1 MKNGNK
7 AENGKWSYRWG
18 LGSTEVLFPF
28 FSFSRF
34 PCSFPVLVKSFCNAQ
49 TKEALSGDT
58 TARYDLCS
66 ARPTDHLPFCVE
78 VAKLRAKSLFL
89 SIILLEVLFVSEWS
103 KSNKKLLVL
112 WSRKYLYSPHR
123 GSLDILNGKGRGGG
137 GVLMTKILKGK
148 SMNLNWNFTMKGK
161 IGGKPFKCQSSMFA
175 RTLPRNRVQVCS
187 SPWAIYRWVQPGL
200 FPHAVL
206 GELGE
211 KV

>member
-1 MKNGNK
+1 MHEQSCCFANLNLSLFWRSRWRCRRRYLSSLLFSNGVLLKRERRTRTGYEKMKNGNK

-58 TARYDLCS
+58 TARYDLRS

-123 GSLDILNGKGRGGG
+123 GSLDILNGKGGGG
-137 GVLMTKILKGK
+137 R
-148 SMNLNWNFTMKGK
+148 S
-161 IGGKPFKCQSSMFA
+161 
-175 RTLPRNRVQVCS
+175 
-187 SPWAIYRWVQPGL
+187 
-200 FPHAVL
+200 
-206 GELGE
+206 
-211 KV
+211 

>member
-1 MKNGNK
+1 MGTRQRTGN
-7 AENGKWSYRWG
+7 
-18 LGSTEVLFPF
+18 EVTDRAWVQLKFCSHF

-66 ARPTDHLPFCVE
+66 AQPTDHLPFCVE

-123 GSLDILNGKGRGGG
+123 GSLDILNGKGRGWGG
-137 GVLMTKILKGK
+137 G
-148 SMNLNWNFTMKGK
+148 LNDQNFKRKKYEPKLEFSEEG
-161 IGGKPFKCQSSMFA
+161 
-175 RTLPRNRVQVCS
+175 
-187 SPWAIYRWVQPGL
+187 
-200 FPHAVL
+200 
-206 GELGE
+206 
-211 KV
+211 